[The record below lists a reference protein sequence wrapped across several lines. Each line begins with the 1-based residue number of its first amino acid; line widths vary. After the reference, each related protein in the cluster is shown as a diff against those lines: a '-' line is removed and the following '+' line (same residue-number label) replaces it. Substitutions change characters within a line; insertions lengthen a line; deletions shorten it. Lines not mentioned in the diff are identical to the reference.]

1 MQRRK
6 STKEVEMERARA
18 RAVFAL
24 VIAAALAPA
33 ALAYIHTYS
42 GFLIGTG
49 DVDTFSFTTD
59 AEMVEIEFN
68 CFTEAVLEVD
78 VTRDG
83 KYLCTFG
90 IDGVA
95 RKARLV
101 DIREDQRATGNVRVE
116 DADGQAHVRV
126 KGGGEYYVAV
136 RSTRGSAEWGFTWSE
151 ASEQK

>member
-1 MQRRK
+1 M
-6 STKEVEMERARA
+6 TNVRARA
-18 RAVFAL
+18 IFAL
-24 VIAAALAPA
+24 VIAAVLAPA
-33 ALAYIHTYS
+33 ASAYIHTYS
-42 GFLIGTG
+42 GFLTGTG

-59 AEMVEIEFN
+59 AATIEIEFN

-95 RKARLV
+95 GKARLV
-101 DIREDQRATGNVRVE
+101 DIREDERPTGNVRVE
-116 DADGQAHVRV
+116 DVDGQAHVRV

-136 RSTRGSAEWGFTWSE
+136 RSTQGSAEWGFTWSE
-151 ASEQK
+151 AKD